1 MEYAKVKENYTFKAE
16 NVVVADSK
24 RLDTRCIRGLTV
36 LKDKR
41 IAIMKS
47 DTSIQII
54 NPENFACEAKTEA
67 QIKPTPF
74 SKFKEG
80 KLCTLENGNIAS
92 FFLTNEISVFSVENN
107 KLTKVGSF
115 NNDYFLKEWFYMTPL
130 SKNRFA
136 TNINNIISIWKG
148 DAPFQNEPLKEI
160 DCGGDVLRFIKL
172 YEKETIAVLL
182 NNEIRL
188 YSLEDYSLKETIP
201 IDTKTTNGCGLVQ
214 FDDDNLIIGAGV
226 FNLKDKIYKKIYS
239 DSDSEKEHS
248 LTRGVRLRGNKVLM
262 TDSCYVSDSY
272 RCECY
277 YNYYIHVMDPTT
289 NEYSTKMEQT
299 ILYLEVIDEHTLIRT
314 EKDKA
319 YIYKY

>member
-1 MEYAKVKENYTFKAE
+1 MEYAKVKENYTYDAG
-16 NVVVADSK
+16 NIVVIDSK

-41 IAIMKS
+41 IAILKS

-54 NPENFACEAKTEA
+54 NPETFACEAKTEV

-74 SKFKEG
+74 TKFKEG
-80 KLCTLENGNIAS
+80 YLCTLENGNIVC
-92 FFLTNEISVFSVENN
+92 FYLTKEISVFSVEGN
-107 KLTKVGSF
+107 KVTKVGSF
-115 NNDYFLKEWFYMTPL
+115 TNDYFLKEWFYMTPL

-136 TNINNIISIWKG
+136 TNIKNIISIWKG

-160 DCGGDVLRFIKL
+160 DCGGDVLRYIKL

-182 NNEIRL
+182 AKELRL

-201 IDTKTTNGCGLVQ
+201 IDTKTTKGCGLVQ
-214 FDDDNLIIGAGV
+214 FDDDNLIIGGGV
-226 FNLKDKIYKKIYS
+226 LNLKDKIYKNIYS
-239 DSDSEKEHS
+239 DSDNEKDHG
-248 LTRGVRLRGNKVLM
+248 LVRGIRLRGNKVLM
-262 TDSCYVSDSY
+262 SDSCYVSDSS

-277 YNYYIHVMDPTT
+277 YNYYLHVIDPTT
-289 NEYSTKMEQT
+289 NEYSTKMIDT
-299 ILYLEVIDEHTLIRT
+299 VLYLQVIDEHTLIRT
-314 EKDKA
+314 DKDKA